1 MCYVQASLLYQIAME
16 DTFCID
22 LLQGSICSRVRS
34 VPQVRT
40 YPRFVCSLHIC
51 FCTKFCPYLKTLLVP
66 KPTIIVYGTNV
77 GVAWHSLLVL
87 LMWAWPGSSLLV
99 VLMWAWP
106 GNYLWTN
113 VGMAWQLYCG
123 TNCGRG
129 LAAHYLWY

>member
-77 GVAWHSLLVL
+77 GVAWQLITC
-87 LMWAWPGSSLLV
+87 A
-99 VLMWAWP
+99 
-106 GNYLWTN
+106 TN
-113 VGMAWQLYCG
+113 VGVAWQLITCG
-123 TNCGRG
+123 TNVGVAWQLLVG
-129 LAAHYLWY
+129 